1 MGNFFIRRPIVAMV
15 ISIVTVIVGGVSLS
29 RLPISQYPE
38 ITPPLI
44 QVTTTYVGANALDV
58 EQTVATPI
66 EQQVNGVE
74 RSIYLKSTNAND
86 GTLKLEVSF
95 EVGSDLDINNVLTQN
110 RVSQAT
116 PSLPAD
122 VKNYGVSVK
131 KSLSFPL
138 LLVTLTSP
146 SGAFDSNFLS
156 NYALININDQLARI
170 PGVGQVTLF
179 GGSDYA
185 MRIWVRP
192 DRLQALGLTVI
203 DLINAVKSQNLLQP
217 SGQIG
222 GPPAPKGTEFTYMVK
237 TRGRLLTPE
246 EFGRIIVRANPD
258 GSVVRLA
265 DVARLELG
273 SVLYNAVGRLNG
285 KSAAVIA
292 VYQIPGSNALEVQKA
307 VRKTMAEIEP
317 RFPPGMKQEMTL
329 DTTAAITA
337 GIDEIVSTL
346 FEAVILVILVVF
358 VFLQNWRA
366 TLIPLLTV
374 PVSLIG
380 TFVVF
385 PLLGFS
391 VNTLSLLG
399 LVLAIG
405 IVVDD
410 AIVVVEAVMHHIEHG
425 KSPKEATAEAMR
437 QVSGP
442 VIAIALVLS
451 AVFVPVAFIS
461 GISGRLYQQF
471 AITIAISVLFSA
483 INALTLSPALS
494 SLILKPASGK
504 RTLLTPFYE
513 WFNRVFGRFTDG
525 YVSFTS
531 VLVRKAFRSSLL
543 VVLFAVLAGVIASR
557 IPGGF
562 VPDEDNG
569 YFFANVVLP
578 DASSLERTDA
588 VAKKVEDIIGKT
600 PGVQYV
606 TTITGYSLVS
616 GAYASNTAFLFIALK
631 PWEERK
637 AKEEHAFAL
646 INSLNRKLALEVP
659 EAVAVTFG
667 PPPIIGLG
675 SGSGFTIMLQDR
687 SGGSPQFLADN
698 VEKFL
703 AAARKRPE
711 IGSARTVYR
720 ASVPQIYADIDRDK
734 VTKLGVP
741 VTDVN
746 STLGAL
752 LGGTYINDFNR
763 FGRTYK
769 VYLQAEPEYRADVRK
784 LGLFAVRT
792 AAGGT
797 VPLDTLVSTRPSS
810 GPEFTN
816 RFNLYRAAEINGVP
830 AEGYSSAQALA
841 ALEETANSVLPKE
854 MGYAWSNVSYQE
866 KKAEGTA
873 GVVFVFAIVLVFLV
887 LAAQYESW
895 SLPLSVML
903 GTPFAAFGA
912 FLGLYLA
919 RFSSTAYVSNIF
931 AQIGLI
937 MLVGLAAKN
946 AILIVEFAKEAHEK
960 QGLGFIEAALEAAK
974 LRLRP
979 ILMTAFAFILGVVPL
994 VRASGAGAEGRKVMG
1009 MAVFSGMLVA
1019 TILGVVLVPVLFV
1032 AVERLFK
1039 GKAAA
1044 AAAHPPE
1051 HEAPDHPAEHEPEP
1065 EEHPDGHGLAGGHA
1079 A

>member
-15 ISIVTVIVGGVSLS
+15 ISIVTVIVGLVSLS
-29 RLPISQYPE
+29 RLPVAQYPE

-44 QVTTTYVGANALDV
+44 QVTTTYVGASAIDV
-58 EQTVATPI
+58 EQSVATPI

-74 RSIYLKSTNAND
+74 RSIYMKSTNAND
-86 GTLKLEVSF
+86 GTLKIEVSF
-95 EVGSDLDINNVLTQN
+95 DVGTDLDINNVLTQN

-116 PSLPAD
+116 PSLPVD

-138 LLVTLTSP
+138 MLVTLTSP
-146 SGAFDSNFLS
+146 NGRYDSNFLS

-170 PGVGQVTLF
+170 NGVGQVTLF

-185 MRIWVRP
+185 MRLWVRP
-192 DRLQALGLTVI
+192 DKLQAFGLTVT
-203 DLINAVKSQNLLQP
+203 DLVNAVKSQNVLQP

-222 GPPAPKGTEFTYMVK
+222 GPPAPKGTEFTYVVR
-237 TRGRLLTPE
+237 TQGRLLSPE
-246 EFGRIIVRANPD
+246 EFANVIVRANPD
-258 GSVVRLA
+258 GSVVRIG
-265 DVARLELG
+265 DVARVNLG

-285 KSAAVIA
+285 KSAAAIA
-292 VYQIPGSNALEVQKA
+292 IYQIPGSNALEVQKA
-307 VRKTMAEIEP
+307 VRATMARIEKEKEKD
-317 RFPPGMKQEMTL
+317 FASGIKAEVTL
-329 DTTAAITA
+329 DTTAAITE
-337 GIDEIVSTL
+337 GINEIKTTL
-346 FEAVILVILVVF
+346 FEAVLLVILVVF

-380 TFVVF
+380 CFLVF

-425 KSPKEATAEAMR
+425 MTPRQATEQAMKE
-437 QVSGP
+437 VSGP

-471 AITIAISVLFSA
+471 AITIAISVMFSA
-483 INALTLSPALS
+483 INALSLSPALS
-494 SLILKPASGK
+494 SLLLKPKGGK
-504 RTLLTPFYE
+504 KSLLQPFYDG
-513 WFNRVFGRFTDG
+513 FNKIFDRFTGG
-525 YVSFTS
+525 YLSLTGI
-531 VLVRKAFRSSLL
+531 LVRKAFRSTLWVL
-543 VVLFAVLAGVIASR
+543 VITVLAVVIVGR

-569 YFFANVVLP
+569 YFFANIQLP

-588 VAKKVEDIIGKT
+588 VAKQVEKIIGDAK
-600 PGVQYV
+600 GVEFV

-616 GAYASNTAFLFIALK
+616 GAYASNTAFLFVSLK

-646 INSLNRKLALEVP
+646 MESLNKKLAAEVP
-659 EAVAVTFG
+659 QALAVTFG

-687 SGGSPQFLADN
+687 SGNPDPRFLADN
-698 VEKFL
+698 VDKFL

-711 IGSARTVYR
+711 IGAARTTFR
-720 ASVPQIYADIDRDK
+720 ASVPQIFANIDRDK

-746 STLGAL
+746 ATLGAL
-752 LGGTYINDFNR
+752 LGGTYVNDFNLY
-763 FGRTYK
+763 GRTYK
-769 VYLQAEPEYRADVRK
+769 VYLQAEPEYRADVK
-784 LGLFAVRT
+784 SLGLFSVRT
-792 AAGGT
+792 SQGGT
-797 VPLDTLVSTRPSS
+797 VPLDTLVTTRSAA

-816 RFNLYRAAEINGVP
+816 RFNLYRAAEISGTP
-830 AEGYSSAQALA
+830 ATGFSSSQALT
-841 ALEETANSVLPKE
+841 ALEEVAHQVLPTE
-854 MGYAWSNVSYQE
+854 MGYEWSNVSYQE

-873 GVVFVFAIVLVFLV
+873 GIVFVFAIVLVFLV

-895 SLPLSVML
+895 SLPMSVML

-912 FLGLYLA
+912 FLGLFLA
-919 RFSSTAYVSNIF
+919 RLSSTAYVLNIF

-946 AILIVEFAKEAHEK
+946 AILIVEFAKEAQEK
-960 QGLGFIEAALEAAK
+960 RGLDPVAAAMEAAK

-994 VRASGAGAEGRKVMG
+994 VRAAGAGAEGRKVMG
-1009 MAVFSGMLVA
+1009 MAVFAGMLVA
-1019 TILGVVLVPVLFV
+1019 TILGVILVPVLYV
-1032 AVERLFK
+1032 AVEKLFG
-1039 GKAAA
+1039 GKKKHEEPPAAEA
-1044 AAAHPPE
+1044 KP
-1051 HEAPDHPAEHEPEP
+1051 HEAAS
-1065 EEHPDGHGLAGGHA
+1065 GGHA
-1079 A
+1079 

>member
-15 ISIVTVIVGGVSLS
+15 ISIVTVIVGAVSLAG
-29 RLPISQYPE
+29 LPIAQYPE

-44 QVTTTYVGANALDV
+44 QVTTTYVGASALDV
-58 EQTVATPI
+58 EQSVATPI

-95 EVGSDLDINNVLTQN
+95 EVGSDLDISNVLTQN

-122 VKNYGVSVK
+122 VKTYGVNVK

-138 LLVTLTSP
+138 MLVTLTSP

-203 DLINAVKSQNLLQP
+203 DLVNAVKAQNLLQP

-222 GPPAPKGTEFTYMVK
+222 GPPAPKGTEFTYVVRTK
-237 TRGRLLTPE
+237 GRLLDPQ

-258 GSVVRLA
+258 GSVVRLS

-285 KSAAVIA
+285 KSAAIAA
-292 VYQIPGSNALEVQKA
+292 VYQIPGSNALEVKKA
-307 VRKTMAEIEP
+307 VYSTMAEIAP
-317 RFPPGMKQEMTL
+317 RFPPGMKYEVTL
-329 DTTAAITA
+329 DTTTAISA
-337 GIDEIVSTL
+337 GIEEIIHTL
-346 FEAVILVILVVF
+346 FEAVVLVILVVF

-380 TFVVF
+380 TFIAF

-425 KSPKEATAEAMR
+425 KSPKEATALAMK

-451 AVFVPVAFIS
+451 SVFVPVAFIS
-461 GISGRLYQQF
+461 GITGRLYQQF
-471 AITIAISVLFSA
+471 AITIAISVMFSA

-494 SLILKPASGK
+494 SLLLKPKSDK
-504 RTLLTPFYE
+504 RSFLQPFYD

-525 YVSFTS
+525 YLSLTGI
-531 VLVRKAFRSSLL
+531 LVRKAFRSALL
-543 VVLFAVLAGVIASR
+543 VVLVTGLAVVFAKQ

-569 YFFANVVLP
+569 YFFTNIQLP
-578 DASSLERTDA
+578 DASSLERTDG
-588 VAKKVEDIIGKT
+588 VSKRVEEIIGKA
-600 PGVQYV
+600 PGVAYV
-606 TTITGYSLVS
+606 TTITGFSMVT
-616 GAYASNTAFLFIALK
+616 GAYASNTAFLFVSLK

-637 AKEEHAFAL
+637 SKEEHAFAM
-646 INSLNRKLALEVP
+646 ISSLNRTLAREVP
-659 EAVAVTFG
+659 EAIAVTFG

-675 SGSGFTIMLQDR
+675 TGSGFTMMLQDR
-687 SGGSPQFLADN
+687 SGGTPEFLAEN
-698 VEKFL
+698 VNKFL

-711 IGSARTVYR
+711 IGFANTFYR
-720 ASVPQIYADIDRDK
+720 ATVPQIFADIDRDK

-741 VTDVN
+741 FTDVN

-752 LGGTYINDFNR
+752 LGGTYVNDFNR

-769 VYLQAEPEYRADVRK
+769 VYLQAEPEYRANVRS
-784 LGLFAVRT
+784 LGLFSVRT
-792 AAGGT
+792 AQGGA
-797 VPLDTLVSTRPSS
+797 VPLDTLISTKPSA

-816 RFNLYRAAEINGVP
+816 RFNLYRSAEINGQP
-830 AEGYSSAQALA
+830 AAGFSSSQALS
-841 ALEETANSVLPKE
+841 ALEETAKQVLPPE

-873 GVVFVFAIVLVFLV
+873 GVVFAFGILLVFLV

-895 SLPLSVML
+895 SLPMSVML

-912 FLGLYLA
+912 FLGLFLA
-919 RFSSTAYVSNIF
+919 RLTSTAYVSNVF
-931 AQIGLI
+931 AKIGLV

-960 QGLGFIEAALEAAK
+960 EGLDPIEAALSAAK

-994 VRASGAGAEGRKVMG
+994 VRAAGAGAEGRKVMG
-1009 MAVFSGMLVA
+1009 MTVFSGMLVA
-1019 TILGVVLVPVLFV
+1019 TILAVV
-1032 AVERLFK
+1032 
-1039 GKAAA
+1039 
-1044 AAAHPPE
+1044 
-1051 HEAPDHPAEHEPEP
+1051 
-1065 EEHPDGHGLAGGHA
+1065 
-1079 A
+1079 